1 MTMETLAAVIDFI
14 TLLFQ
19 TALFVAGLMVGVLAT
34 LAVRPFFRLQRQI
47 VLRRKWK
54 NDEPRTVTTGLFPE
68 WQDDDPDMPGIAKR
82 CVCHGRKI
90 YPGERVLTWPETG
103 PMNLL
108 HVAVYCE
115 SVKEKLWGD
124 DESNA

>member
-1 MTMETLAAVIDFI
+1 MHSITDFL
-14 TLLFQ
+14 TFLFWLLKTTFFI
-19 TALFVAGLMVGVLAT
+19 LGFGLGAT
-34 LAVRPFFRLQRQI
+34 LALLLTPVAFRRHRRA

-54 NDEPRTVTTGLFPE
+54 ADKPREVTEGLFPE
-68 WQDDDPDMPGIAKR
+68 WQDYDPDMPGIAKR

-90 YPGERVLTWPETG
+90 HPGERVLTWPETG

-115 SVKEKLWGD
+115 TVKERLWDGP
-124 DESNA
+124 

>member
-1 MTMETLAAVIDFI
+1 MQEFNDFIDFMAWFI
-14 TLLFQ
+14 QASFFAMGFLF
-19 TALFVAGLMVGVLAT
+19 GILAT
-34 LAVRPFFRLQRQI
+34 LLATPVAFRVHRRA

-54 NDEPRTVTTGLFPE
+54 ADKPRQITEGLFPE
-68 WQDDDPDMPGIAKR
+68 WQDYDPDMPGVAKR

-90 YPGERVLTWPETG
+90 HPGERVLTWPETG

-115 SVKEKLWGD
+115 SVKEKLW
-124 DESNA
+124 EER